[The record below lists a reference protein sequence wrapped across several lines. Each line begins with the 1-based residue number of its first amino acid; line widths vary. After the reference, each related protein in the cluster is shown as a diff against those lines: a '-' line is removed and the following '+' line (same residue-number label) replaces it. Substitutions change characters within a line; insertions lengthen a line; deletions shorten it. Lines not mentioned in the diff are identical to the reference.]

1 MLKLRGVAAHCDIPC
16 KIYDPAVA
24 QVSALSVVRLMDI
37 IAEVGT
43 PKTPDES
50 AKLARVGMEKE
61 QQAGIVKTEVTII
74 WGDFFKAPQVEANPG
89 VHDLVH
95 RIMQAGS
102 ACKQGID
109 RADGENLVTLV
120 NEFAQMFWQSK
131 GLETQTVLAP
141 YPPELPICQ
150 PVLER
155 A

>member
-1 MLKLRGVAAHCDIPC
+1 MLRFRTVAAHCDIPC

-37 IAEVGT
+37 IAEVGV
-43 PKTPDES
+43 PNTPDES
-50 AKLARVGMEKE
+50 AKLARVVMEKE
-61 QQAGIVKTEVTII
+61 EQAGIVKAEINII
-74 WGDFFKAPQVEANPG
+74 WGDFFKAPQIEAHPG

-109 RADGENLVTLV
+109 RADGEKLLTLV
-120 NEFAQMFWQSK
+120 NEFAEMFWQSK
-131 GLETQTVLAP
+131 GVETQSVRAP
-141 YPPELPICQ
+141 YPPELPVCQ
-150 PVLER
+150 PILER